1 MEEIWKDIK
10 EYEGLYQVSNLGRVR
25 SLDKKVWNYTKK
37 GRILKQHN
45 NGHGYYNISL
55 HNNDKTEKHAYVHIL
70 VAQAFIPN
78 PNNYF
83 QVNHKDF
90 NKNNNCVDN
99 LEWVSPEQNR
109 LHYRKSNY
117 SKRVEKDRQKNFSN
131 KTYEFI
137 YNNKKKI
144 LELYDKGYTILD
156 ISKEIGIGKDAIS
169 SILKIFDKL

>member
-1 MEEIWKDIK
+1 MEIWKTIQD
-10 EYEGLYQVSNLGRVR
+10 YGGLYQVSNTGKVR
-25 SLDKKVWNYTKK
+25 DLKNHIKSVYKNNKGYVCLSL
-37 GRILKQHN
+37 
-45 NGHGYYNISL
+45 YYNG
-55 HNNDKTEKHAYVHIL
+55 KTYHPTVHRL
-70 VAQAFIPN
+70 VAKAFIPN

-156 ISKEIGIGKDAIS
+156 ISKEIGIGKDAVS